1 MFNDVYSNS
10 SYFFVAGGTLLL
22 VSACFQTCLCGGMP
36 VSARPVASEDG
47 MPLGLVDVNRTY
59 DSARERNVSFDG
71 AYRPEY
77 DANTYGGRTAEIVD
91 PQYRAWQSR
100 REEKEE
106 KIKMT
111 AL

>member
-1 MFNDVYSNS
+1 M
-10 SYFFVAGGTLLL
+10 L

-77 DANTYGGRTAEIVD
+77 DANTYGGRTAEIVAL
-91 PQYRAWQSR
+91 PSTGPGSR
-100 REEKEE
+100 DGKKRK
-106 KIKMT
+106 KK
-111 AL
+111 LK